1 MDHSIR
7 PATPEDMRRRG
18 SDAFDRGRSIDD
30 HGFNWH
36 AIDAIAD
43 WRKGWQE
50 RQAQV
55 AADMILAAAMVMD
68 VGTPP

>member
-1 MDHSIR
+1 MDHSIQ
-7 PATPEDMRRRG
+7 PITPEAMRRRG
-18 SDAFDRGRSIDD
+18 AHAYDLGRSIDD

-36 AIDAIAD
+36 CTDAIAD

-55 AADMILAAAMVMD
+55 CAEQVLAQAMVMRC
-68 VGTPP
+68 PP

>member
-1 MDHSIR
+1 MDESIQ
-7 PATPEDMRRRG
+7 PVTPEAMRRRG
-18 SDAFDRGRSIDD
+18 AHAFDQGLGIDD

-55 AADMILAAAMVMD
+55 DADRILAAAMVM
-68 VGTPP
+68 GATPP

>member
-1 MDHSIR
+1 MDHSIQ
-7 PATPEDMRRRG
+7 PITPEAMRRRG
-18 SDAFDRGRSIDD
+18 AHAYDLGRGIDD

-36 AIDAIAD
+36 CTDAIAD

-55 AADMILAAAMVMD
+55 AADRVLAAAMVWE
-68 VGTPP
+68 GTPP